1 MRSLPWLLLLLPC
14 LSATA
19 AKRDPV
25 EIQLLCIADWHGQLD
40 PVFSPAGDVGGAAVL
55 SAYWKIDR
63 GLNPNTLILA
73 TGNSFGASPPL
84 SSLFNEEPAV
94 KAMNLMGFA
103 ADTLGNQN
111 FSRGLVHLQQMVNLA
126 VFPFVSANL
135 TNLQGQ
141 LSGIAPWVVLEMG
154 GVKVGVVGF
163 TDPEAPQLVFPGR
176 FGTVG
181 VSDPVA
187 AIHRARIAAMQAG
200 ADVLVGIAHL
210 GIDGT
215 NPPAGPLLDVARKAN
230 GFDVIF
236 GGNTD
241 IQYLG
246 RAHKT
251 LVVENLAKGRAYS
264 RTKLT
269 VDPKNGR
276 LLDSSVEFVTPL
288 ASGVSPDPA
297 IVSLLQPYRASL
309 GTKLDEEI
317 GVATALFPFENSKEQ
332 LEEVATGDLA
342 ADAIRLRY
350 GTQLAFFNG
359 GALRASLPS
368 TYLPQNISLR
378 RATAGYAAGPP
389 FDLVA
394 GDVFGLLPFGNL
406 VVTRTVTGAQLHAI
420 LEHSVSAIPAADGRF
435 GQLSGFSFVYKA
447 SSPVGSRVMS
457 VTLNGG
463 AAILSNS
470 TTYTFATNDF
480 LHAGG
485 DGYTMLAGGPGVF
498 RDPMADVVI
507 AHIKNLASVSPT
519 LNARITQV
527 P

>member
-1 MRSLPWLLLLLPC
+1 MRSLGWMLLLPC

-19 AKRDPV
+19 AKREAV
-25 EIQLLCIADWHGQLD
+25 EIQLLTIADWHGQLD

-55 SAYWKIDR
+55 SGYWKTDR
-63 GLNPNTLILA
+63 SLNPHTLILA

-84 SSLFNEEPAV
+84 SSLFQEEPAV

-111 FSRGLVHLQQMVNLA
+111 FSFGVPHLQQMVNLA

-141 LSGIAPWVVLEMG
+141 LSGVAPYVVLEVG

-163 TDPEAPQLVFPGR
+163 TNPDAPQLVFPGR
-176 FGTVG
+176 FGTVE

-187 AIHRARIAAMQAG
+187 AIHKARIAALHAG
-200 ADVLVGIAHL
+200 ADVLVGLAHL

-215 NPPAGPLLDVARKAN
+215 NPPAGPLLDLARKAH

-241 IQYLG
+241 LQYMGL
-246 RAHKT
+246 AHKT

-269 VDPKNGR
+269 VDPRNGR
-276 LLDSSVEFVTPL
+276 VRNIAVEFVTPL
-288 ASGVSPDPA
+288 ASGVNPDPA
-297 IVSLLQPYRASL
+297 MVTLLQPYRDSL
-309 GTKLDEEI
+309 GAKLDEVI
-317 GVATALFPFENSKEQ
+317 GVATGLFPFENNQEQ
-332 LEEVATGDLA
+332 LEEVASGDLA
-342 ADAIRLRY
+342 ADAIRVRY

-368 TYLPQNISLR
+368 TYLPQNTGLR

-406 VVTRTVTGAQLHAI
+406 VVTRPVTGAQLHAL

-447 SSPVGSRVMS
+447 SSPAGSRVMA

-463 AAILSNS
+463 SPILSNS

-485 DGYTMLAGGPGVF
+485 DGYTMLAGGAGVF

-519 LNARITQV
+519 LSARITQV